1 MKTGENNV
9 RRLSEEERV
18 SGEKQDELLD
28 HVVDLIEFI
37 KQYPKAHLVQV
48 SLLPSPETNDQSKDV
63 FKFVDDQL
71 NELMKQNKEKFTYL
85 NVKKKFMPEGLGKID
100 LSLFSAAD
108 LIHLSSEGADLLA
121 KQIRIRLVGLNKKYY
136 S

>member
-48 SLLPSPETNDQSKDV
+48 SLLPSPQTNDQNSFAHAQWGEV
-63 FKFVDDQL
+63 
-71 NELMKQNKEKFTYL
+71 KE
-85 NVKKKFMPEGLGKID
+85 
-100 LSLFSAAD
+100 
-108 LIHLSSEGADLLA
+108 
-121 KQIRIRLVGLNKKYY
+121 
-136 S
+136 